1 SSKKMK
7 ARAPPPPMRSAPKS
21 HMGHRTSSESQL
33 IGSQNLEE
41 SKENLLHRKMALT
54 VCLPDGQEDLVTV
67 DGSKAVMDF
76 LVDLCSQHHLNPAQH
91 TLEVRSG
98 GSQQPFTLRPNTL
111 IGTLDVETIFLKEKV
126 TEVKVR
132 KPPPKIPE

>member
-1 SSKKMK
+1 
-7 ARAPPPPMRSAPKS
+7 
-21 HMGHRTSSESQL
+21 
-33 IGSQNLEE
+33 
-41 SKENLLHRKMALT
+41 
-54 VCLPDGQEDLVTV
+54 
-67 DGSKAVMDF
+67 MDF

-98 GSQQPFTLRPNTL
+98 VSQQPLTLRPNTL

-132 KPPPKIPE
+132 KPPPKVPEVSQWKNVSICKCFCGITIHVIFYLHFLDLDFSQTSKIQSLLVL